1 MRAINIEW
9 DTSDPDINPDEQD
22 LDLPTAM
29 DIPDDIKDDED
40 KISDYLSNV
49 TGFCHYQYELYDGKE
64 YEVTDFD
71 GTGMLEIER
80 YGAAMRKGMPV

>member
-49 TGFCHYQYELYDGKE
+49 TGFCHYQ
-64 YEVTDFD
+64 F
-71 GTGMLEIER
+71 
-80 YGAAMRKGMPV
+80 